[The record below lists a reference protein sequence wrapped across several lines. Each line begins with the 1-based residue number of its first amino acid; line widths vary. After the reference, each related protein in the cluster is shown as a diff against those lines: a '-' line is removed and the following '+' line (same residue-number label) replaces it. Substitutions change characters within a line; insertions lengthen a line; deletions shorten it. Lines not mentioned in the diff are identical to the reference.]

1 MPIFLKSIYIYGQDS
16 MLLSKLFSYYLNRN
30 VRNYL
35 DFSILENHTILFIFK
50 NTRYLLVILKG
61 R

>member
-1 MPIFLKSIYIYGQDS
+1 MAIFLKYIYIYGQDS

-35 DFSILENHTILFIFK
+35 DFSILENHIILFIFK